1 MKSNLL
7 PLFLAFAAVGASANA
22 QDGAA
27 FQAVQLTY
35 DKATSD
41 GEWEHSVRIEVDGRV
56 TVERSRP
63 ATKQH
68 QLVEGQASAAELRGL
83 TEAVIGARL
92 GTIPASLLTGI
103 PSLNPQYFRL
113 VVQGEG
119 ACAGE
124 TGGEQRRYGEFAD
137 RIGPLVG
144 AALKI
149 AKRVRSEAAA
159 APSPEPDP
167 DPRTDEQPFARVTL
181 RYEAQDDLGQGWH
194 EREISVDGSG
204 RVRVTPGGAPGA
216 AAAEGQATAD
226 ELASLV
232 DAVRQA
238 RLRGVPGRIP
248 GIPSFAPRHFSLS
261 VESSDEALAGAT
273 AGEVGRYGE
282 FADRLRPV
290 LAAVVEIGTRVGSAP
305 VVEVTEDAV
314 DTPFDSVTLI
324 YQEHDGA
331 GTWEYVV
338 VIDGSGKVELRED
351 HPAADVGGPTVG
363 RLTDA
368 ELDALAA
375 AVRGARLSDVPQRIP
390 GVPSLNPEGFQI
402 AVGSSDPALA
412 GGTSGERGRYGAF
425 EDQLRPLIGTIVK
438 LKQRVATAPQEGMA
452 GALGQ

>member
-1 MKSNLL
+1 MKSSLL
-7 PLFLAFAAVGASANA
+7 PLLFAFTAVGASANA
-22 QDGAA
+22 QDEAA

-35 DKATSD
+35 DKAASD

-68 QLVEGQASAAELRGL
+68 QRVEGQATATELRVL
-83 TEAVIGARL
+83 AEAVSEARL

-124 TGGEQRRYGEFAD
+124 TRGEQRRYGEFAD

-149 AKRVRSEAAA
+149 AKRVRSEAAGGPTA
-159 APSPEPDP
+159 DS
-167 DPRTDEQPFARVTL
+167 RTGEQPFARVTL
-181 RYEAQDDLGQGWH
+181 GYEAQDDLGQGWY
-194 EREISVDGSG
+194 EREISIDGSG

-238 RLRGVPGRIP
+238 RMRGVPRRIP
-248 GIPSFAPRHFSLS
+248 GIPSLDPRHFSLS
-261 VESSDEALAGAT
+261 VESGDEALAGAA

-282 FADRLRPV
+282 FADQLRPL
-290 LAAVVEIGTRVGSAP
+290 LAAVLEIGTRVGSAP

-314 DTPFDSVTLI
+314 DTPFDTVTLT

-338 VIDGSGKVELRED
+338 VIDGSGKVEVRED

-375 AVRGARLSDVPQRIP
+375 AVREARLSEVPQRIP
-390 GVPSLNPEGFQI
+390 GVPSLNPEEFRI

-412 GGTSGERGRYGAF
+412 GATSGERGRYGAF
-425 EDQLRPLIGTIVK
+425 EAQLRPLIAAIVK
-438 LKQRVATAPQEGMA
+438 LKQRVATEPQEGMT